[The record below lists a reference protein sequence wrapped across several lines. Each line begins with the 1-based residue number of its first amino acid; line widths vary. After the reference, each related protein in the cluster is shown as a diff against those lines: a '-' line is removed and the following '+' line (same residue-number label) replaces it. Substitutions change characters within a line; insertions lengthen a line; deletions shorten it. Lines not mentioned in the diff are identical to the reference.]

1 MNAVVIDLGD
11 QVIES
16 ILKIFLPVYFLA
28 WFALA
33 FALRSYLTWKRT
45 GRNPYRLG
53 KTDSAHDFIGR
64 MFRLTILACAGVV
77 LIYSLSEE
85 GYLLLAPIYWLQHP
99 TLVLIGTALLLL
111 SFFWILI
118 AQKQMGDSWR
128 IGIDQEQKTSLVR
141 HGVFKHSRNPIF
153 LGMRVN
159 LLGLFLCLPNAITL
173 ATLALGEALIQIQVR
188 LEEEYLS
195 RIHGEEYGAYR
206 RQTRRWL

>member
-1 MNAVVIDLGD
+1 MSEL
-11 QVIES
+11 

-53 KTDSAHDFIGR
+53 KTDGAHDFIGR
-64 MFRLTILACAGVV
+64 LFRLTIIACAGVV
-77 LIYSLSEE
+77 LIYSLSGEV
-85 GYLLLAPIYWLQHP
+85 YRFLAPIYWLRHP
-99 TLVLIGTALLLL
+99 ALILIGVGLLLV
-111 SFFWILI
+111 SFGWILI

-128 IGIDQEQKTSLVR
+128 IGIDREQKTSLVR
-141 HGVFKHSRNPIF
+141 HGVFKLSRNPIF
-153 LGMRVN
+153 LGMRIN
-159 LLGLFLCLPNAITL
+159 LLGLFLILPNAVTL
-173 ATLALGEALIQIQVR
+173 AALVLGDALVQIQVR

-195 RIHGEEYGAYR
+195 RVHGEEYERYR

>member
-1 MNAVVIDLGD
+1 MS
-11 QVIES
+11 EPM
-16 ILKIFLPVYFLA
+16 LKIFLPVYFLA

-64 MFRLTILACAGVV
+64 LFRLTIIACAGVV
-77 LIYSLSEE
+77 LIYSLSGEV
-85 GYLLLAPIYWLQHP
+85 YRFLAPIYWLQRP
-99 TLVLIGTALLLL
+99 ALVLIGVGLLLV
-111 SFFWILI
+111 SFAWILI

-141 HGVFKHSRNPIF
+141 HGVFKLSRNPIF

-159 LLGLFLCLPNAITL
+159 LFGLFLVLPNAVTL
-173 ATLALGEALIQIQVR
+173 AALVLGDALIEIQVR

-195 RIHGEEYGAYR
+195 RVHGGEYEQYR

>member
-1 MNAVVIDLGD
+1 MF
-11 QVIES
+11 EPM
-16 ILKIFLPVYFLA
+16 LKIFLPVYFLA

-64 MFRLTILACAGVV
+64 LFRLTIIACAGVG
-77 LIYSLSEE
+77 LIYSLSGEV
-85 GYLLLAPIYWLQHP
+85 YRFLAPIYWLRHP
-99 TLVLIGTALLLL
+99 ALVLIGVGLLLV
-111 SFFWILI
+111 SFGWILI

-128 IGIDQEQKTSLVR
+128 IGIDQEQKTSLVS
-141 HGVFKHSRNPIF
+141 HGVFKLSRNPIF

-159 LLGLFLCLPNAITL
+159 LFGLFLILPNAITL
-173 ATLALGEALIQIQVR
+173 AALVLGDALIEIQVR

-195 RIHGEEYGAYR
+195 RVHGEEYEQYR